1 MFRRVFGEAWISITS
16 YKLRTFLTTLGIMIG
31 VAAVVLMVAVGQT
44 VQNMIDESFS
54 SMGGNM
60 LIVLPGASSSGGIRT
75 AMGRPTVSRDDMD
88 AIKDIKDVLTTSYA
102 TQASV
107 QVVFGKNN
115 WSVNAI
121 GTTPDYLTVGN
132 WEIDRGIAFTAKDL
146 KAATSYVI
154 LGQTVVD
161 ELFGFENPIGKSI
174 RINNRPFL
182 VIGTLKEKGAGLTGD
197 DQDNLILMPFT
208 TMRQK
213 IRGARQPQ
221 MVNVGFI
228 KVVTEDKLEP
238 VMQRVNY
245 LLRARHRLKEG
256 PEDDFDIRNWAEL
269 VATIKK
275 VGLYLS
281 LLLGAIAS
289 ISLLVGSIGIM
300 NMMLVSVTERTREI
314 GTRKALGAPNRWIML
329 QFLIES
335 ILISF
340 MGSLMGLILGVD
352 LSQIG
357 GVIFDK
363 NVPISFWTVVVSVSV
378 AIFVGVSSGLFPA
391 IKAMKLDPIEAL
403 RYQ

>member
-1 MFRRVFGEAWISITS
+1 MFKRVFNEAWISITS

-60 LIVLPGASSSGGIRT
+60 LIVLPGASSSGGVRT

-88 AIKDIKDVLTTSYA
+88 AIKDIKDVLTTSYVS
-102 TQASV
+102 QAGV
-107 QVVFGKNN
+107 QVVYGKNN
-115 WSVNAI
+115 WSVNVI

-132 WEIDRGIAFTAKDL
+132 WEIDKGTAFTFKDL
-146 KAATSYVI
+146 KAASSYVV

-161 ELFGFENPIGKSI
+161 ELFGLENPVGKSI

-182 VIGTLKEKGAGLTGD
+182 VVGTLKEKGAGLTGD

-208 TMRQK
+208 TLRQK

-221 MVNVGFI
+221 MVNIGFI

-238 VMQRVNY
+238 VMQRVSY

-256 PEDDFDIRNWAEL
+256 TDDDFDIRNLAEL
-269 VATIKK
+269 VATVKK

-340 MGSLMGLILGVD
+340 MGSMMGLVLGVG

-357 GVIFDK
+357 GIIFDK

-378 AIFVGVSSGLFPA
+378 AVFVGVSSGLFPA
-391 IKAMKLDPIEAL
+391 IKAMKLDPIDAL